1 MNLMELIRSQ
11 YNSLSK
17 SQKKVAAYVLDNPR
31 KIALEAAQDIG
42 DSIGVSETTVIRF
55 CYSLKLSGY
64 AELQKSIREQLI
76 ARESSLNAYQQAKLE
91 LEEQPHFLEQV
102 MERDRSAISE
112 TMNQVDEAQY
122 EAAVKKLSEADMVY
136 VLGLRSSF
144 ASASWLTFTLNL
156 VRGKVR
162 QIRPESEDVL
172 QTLNEMNGNSV
183 LIAISFHRYL
193 KEPIRL
199 SELAKR
205 QGAFVIGISD
215 APLAP
220 IHEHSDVLFP
230 IYSPNKSTL
239 DATAPL
245 FSFLN
250 ALVAGVVVKDK
261 EKFQKRQESY
271 RSLDSDFLFVEGENS
286 DESSIG

>member
-1 MNLMELIRSQ
+1 MNLIELIREQ
-11 YNSLSK
+11 YNGLSK
-17 SQKKVAAYVLDNPR
+17 SQKKVAAYVLDHPR

-55 CYSLKLSGY
+55 CYSLDLSGY
-64 AELQKSIREQLI
+64 AELQKAIREQLLS
-76 ARESSLNAYQQAKLE
+76 RESSLNAYQQSKME
-91 LEEQPHFLEQV
+91 LEEQPHFLEEV
-102 MERDRSAISE
+102 MERDRMAITE
-112 TMNQVDEAQY
+112 TMGQIDEKQY
-122 EAAVKKLSEADMVY
+122 EAAVQKLSAADAVY

-144 ASASWLTFTLNL
+144 ASANWLSFTLNL
-156 VRGKVR
+156 VRGNVH
-162 QIRPESEDVL
+162 QIRPDSQDVL
-172 QTLNEMNGNSV
+172 QTLNDMDANSV
-183 LIAISFHRYL
+183 LIVVSFHRYL

-199 SELAKR
+199 AELAKQ

-220 IHEHSDVLFP
+220 VHAHSDVLFP

-250 ALVAGVVVKDK
+250 ALVAGVVVRNK
-261 EKFQKRQESY
+261 EKFQKRQERY
-271 RSLDSDFLFVEGENS
+271 QALDSDFLFVEGDDS
-286 DESSIG
+286 H